1 MFAGLV
7 GFGAGEQGFCSYGGA
22 MEDGDCMSEF
32 GFFGGFA
39 AFGDGDVNFIDV
51 FGLAET

>member
-7 GFGAGEQGFCSYGGA
+7 GFGAGEQGFCADVGA
-22 MEDGDCMSEF
+22 MENRDRVREL

-39 AFGDGDVNFIDV
+39 AFGDGDVNFVDV
-51 FGLAET
+51 FGLAEI